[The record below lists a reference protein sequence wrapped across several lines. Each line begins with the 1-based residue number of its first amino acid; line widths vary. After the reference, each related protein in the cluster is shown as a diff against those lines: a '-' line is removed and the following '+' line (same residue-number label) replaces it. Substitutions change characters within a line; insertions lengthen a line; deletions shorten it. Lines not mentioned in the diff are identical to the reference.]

1 MMQKYNQ
8 AIEVKVIIY
17 RDFKDGRQSIK
28 LDGQIHYCNNRLM
41 LSLVLDKANNTRN
54 DYAEF
59 FNHEIKKS
67 DIKVAYASLDNIN
80 ENIGLKLCDKT
91 IFFNNYKFVDNKCIV
106 TATLNAI
113 SYEGPKCEM
122 NKFRLSATANDLQ
135 GYLNKFNSERK
146 RVEMY
151 PREIIYHQR
160 EYVFQHDNER
170 VWIETKEDN
179 IEDLIYLISFFYAV
193 PIECDISIINGKI
206 IRQSPEWNLGE
217 GTWKNCAFSQL
228 FTDTES
234 YDLFWDYLAL
244 VDNGKDISNCMKIY
258 IREYVRSQQLDR
270 ELQLHFYCRILS
282 QMADVKIKDKSYEKI
297 KNFLKEYKIS
307 LQKVNE
313 DFSKE
318 QIIDQD
324 NNTIKNFYS
333 LRNFFEH
340 HWGSDQ
346 ARDSLKNSRLLVR
359 LELAINIVILNMLG
373 AKDVR
378 FDSKLD
384 QNCIF
389 DSDVKY
395 GHVYER
401 LFNIDKVE

>member
-1 MMQKYNQ
+1 MQKYNQ
-8 AIEVKVIIY
+8 SIEVKVTIY
-17 RDFKDGRQSIK
+17 RKFKDDRQSIT
-28 LDGQIHYCNNRLM
+28 LEGQIHYCNNRLM

-59 FNHEIKKS
+59 FNHEIKKR
-67 DIKVAYASLDNIN
+67 DIKVANVSLDNIN

-113 SYEGPKCEM
+113 SYKGPKYEM

-135 GYLNKFNSERK
+135 GYLNVFNSERK

-151 PREIIYHQR
+151 PRHIIYNQR

-193 PIECDISIINGKI
+193 PIEWDISIINGKI
-206 IRQSPEWNLGE
+206 TRQSPEWNLGE
-217 GTWKNCAFSQL
+217 GTWKNSALSQL
-228 FTDTES
+228 FTENES
-234 YDLFWDYLAL
+234 YACLWDYLAL
-244 VDNGKDISNCMKIY
+244 VDNGKDISNCMKTY

-282 QMADVKIKDKSYEKI
+282 QMAEDNKPGKSYDKI
-297 KNFLKEYKIS
+297 EEFLKKFSIS

-313 DFSKE
+313 DFLIKDKNKK
-318 QIIDQD
+318 I
-324 NNTIKNFYS
+324 NNIYDFYS

-340 HWGSDQ
+340 HGGSDK
-346 ARDSLKNSRLLVR
+346 ARDFLKNSCLLAR
-359 LELAINIVILNMLG
+359 LELAINIVFLKMLG

-401 LFNIDKVE
+401 LFNIDKFE

>member
-1 MMQKYNQ
+1 MQKYNQ
-8 AIEVKVIIY
+8 EIEVKVIIY
-17 RDFKDGRQSIK
+17 RDFNDGRQSIK
-28 LDGQIHYCNNRLM
+28 LDGQIHYFNNRLM

-59 FNHEIKKS
+59 LNREIKKR
-67 DIKVAYASLDNIN
+67 DIKVANASLDNIN
-80 ENIGLKLCDKT
+80 ISLKLCDKT

-113 SYEGPKCEM
+113 SYEGEGPKCEM

-135 GYLNKFNSERK
+135 GYLNVYNNERK
-146 RVEMY
+146 RVEMN
-151 PREIIYHQR
+151 PRNIIYNQR
-160 EYVFQHDNER
+160 EYVFHHDNER

-193 PIECDISIINGKI
+193 PIEWDISIINGKI
-206 IRQSPEWNLGE
+206 TRQSPEWNLGE
-217 GTWKNCAFSQL
+217 GTWKNSALSQL
-228 FTDTES
+228 FTDYES
-234 YDLFWDYLAL
+234 YDYFWDYLAL
-244 VDNGKDISNCMKIY
+244 VDNGKDISNCMKTY
-258 IREYVRSQQLDR
+258 IREYFRSQQLDR

-282 QMADVKIKDKSYEKI
+282 QMAEDNKLGKSYDKI
-297 KNFLKEYKIS
+297 EEFLKKFNIS

-313 DFSKE
+313 DFLIKDKNKK
-318 QIIDQD
+318 I
-324 NNTIKNFYS
+324 NNIYDFYS

-340 HWGSDQ
+340 HGGSDK
-346 ARDSLKNSRLLVR
+346 ARDFLKNSCLLAR
-359 LELAINIVILNMLG
+359 LELAINIVFLNMLG

-378 FDSKLD
+378 FDSILN

-389 DSDVKY
+389 DSKVEY